1 MAKLTAEQRIER
13 CHVQMMKHK
22 NFALFSG
29 LFMIGKVS
37 VVDKDLPFTAQ
48 TNGLDVM
55 YGRGFVD
62 SLNDKQLSF
71 LILHENMH
79 KAYRHLVVWD
89 KLYKQNAVLANMA
102 CDYVINLQIKD
113 YDPNQEVTEFPTT
126 PDGKNLGC
134 LDEAYRGMDAH
145 QVFLELVKKHGKDA
159 GKKKVY
165 VIGNGNEQGDGEG
178 DGKGDGDGDG
188 LPDGLD
194 EHDWEGAQD
203 MSEQE
208 KESQAKEIESALRQ
222 GSILV
227 GKMGG
232 NVDRNISEMLV
243 PKINWKDALREFVKS
258 VTQGK
263 DQTSWRRLHKRY
275 IASDIIMPSSYD
287 EKVGSIVIGIDT
299 SGSIGTEELTQFL
312 SEVKS
317 ICDEVS
323 PEAIDVLYWDTHVAS
338 RETYQGSELANL
350 VESTKPAGGGG
361 TEPACVPK
369 YIHKHGMRGE
379 CLLML
384 TDGYIPNQ
392 DPSNWDIP
400 MPVLWCVKGNN
411 RFSETQ
417 VTGKVVHVE

>member
-48 TNGLDVM
+48 TNGLDVI

-79 KAYRHLVVWD
+79 KAYRHLIVWE

-102 CDYVINLQIKD
+102 CDYVINLQIHD
-113 YDPNQEVTEFPTT
+113 YDREQEVTEFPTT

-134 LDEAYRGMDAH
+134 MDEAYRGMDAH

-159 GKKKVY
+159 GKQKVY
-165 VIGNGNEQGDGEG
+165 VVGGGNEQGEGEG
-178 DGKGDGDGDG
+178 QGEG

-194 EHDWEGAQD
+194 EHDWEGAES

-338 RETYQGSELANL
+338 RETYQSNELSNL

-369 YIHKHGMRGE
+369 YMHKHNIRGE

-384 TDGYIPNQ
+384 TDGYIPAQ
-392 DPSNWDIP
+392 EPSNWEIG
-400 MPVLWCVKGNN
+400 MPVLWCVKGN
-411 RFSETQ
+411 RHFKDST
-417 VTGKVVHVE
+417 VVGKVVHVE

>member
-22 NFALFSG
+22 NFCLFSG

-37 VVDKDLPFTAQ
+37 VVDKELPFTAQ
-48 TNGLDVM
+48 TNGLDVI

-62 SLNDKQLSF
+62 TLNDKQLAF

-79 KAYRHLVVWD
+79 KAYRHLIVWE
-89 KLYKQNAVLANMA
+89 KLYKENAVLANMA
-102 CDYVINLQIKD
+102 CDYVINLQIHD
-113 YDPNQEVTEFPTT
+113 YDTQQEVTEFPTT

-159 GKKKVY
+159 GKPKIY
-165 VIGNGNEQGDGEG
+165 VIGQGNEQGEGEGQGDGE
-178 DGKGDGDGDG
+178 G

-194 EHDWEGAQD
+194 EHDWEGAQG
-203 MSEQE
+203 MSDQE
-208 KESQAKEIESALRQ
+208 KEAQAKEVESALRQ

-263 DQTSWRRLHKRY
+263 DQTTWRRLHKRY

-287 EKVGSIVIGIDT
+287 EKVGGIVIGIDT

-323 PEAIDVLYWDTHVAS
+323 PEKIDVLYWDTHVAS
-338 RETYQGSELANL
+338 RETYQGNELSNL

-369 YIHKHGMRGE
+369 YIHKHDIKGE

-384 TDGYIPNQ
+384 TDGYIPEQN
-392 DPSNWDIP
+392 PSNWQIG
-400 MPVLWCVKGNN
+400 MPVLWCVKGNQN
-411 RFSETQ
+411 FRNEG
-417 VTGKVVHVE
+417 VVGKVVHVE

>member
-22 NFALFSG
+22 NFCLFSG

-37 VVDKDLPFTAQ
+37 VLDKELPFTAQ

-62 SLNDKQLSF
+62 SLNDKQLAF

-79 KAYRHLVVWD
+79 KAYRHLIVWE
-89 KLYKQNAVLANMA
+89 KLYKENAILANMA
-102 CDYVINLQIKD
+102 CDYVINLQIYD
-113 YDPNQEVTEFPTT
+113 YDSSQEVTEFPTT

-145 QVFLELVKKHGKDA
+145 QVFLELVKKHGKNA

-165 VIGNGNEQGDGEG
+165 VIGQGDQPSDGNDEGEG
-178 DGKGDGDGDG
+178 EG
-188 LPDGLD
+188 LPEGLD
-194 EHDWEGAQD
+194 EHDWEGAQS
-203 MSEQE
+203 MTEQE
-208 KESQAKEIESALRQ
+208 KEAQAKEIESALRQ

-263 DQTSWRRLHKRY
+263 DQTTWRRLHKRY

-287 EKVGSIVIGIDT
+287 EKVGGIVIGIDT

-323 PEAIDVLYWDTHVAS
+323 PEKIDVLYWDTHVAS
-338 RETYQGSELANL
+338 RETYQGSELSNL

-369 YIHKHGMRGE
+369 YIHKHAMKGE

-384 TDGYIPNQ
+384 TDGYIPDQ
-392 DPSNWDIP
+392 EPSNWNIN
-400 MPVLWCVKGNN
+400 MPVLWCVKGNRQFN
-411 RFSETQ
+411 DGK
-417 VTGKVVHVE
+417 VIGKVVHVE

>member
-1 MAKLTAEQRIER
+1 MGKLTAEQRIER

-29 LFMIGKVS
+29 LFMIGKVN
-37 VVDKDLPFTAQ
+37 VLDKDLPFTAQ

-79 KAYRHLVVWD
+79 KAYRHLVVWE

-102 CDYVINLQIKD
+102 CDYVINLQIHD
-113 YDPNQEVTEFPTT
+113 YDKDQEVTEFPTT
-126 PDGKNLGC
+126 PDGKKLGC
-134 LDEAYRGMDAH
+134 MDEAYRGMDAH
-145 QVFLELVKKHGKDA
+145 QVFLKLVEKHGKDA
-159 GKKKVY
+159 GKTKVY
-165 VIGNGNEQGDGEG
+165 VMGEGNEQGE
-178 DGKGDGDGDG
+178 G

-194 EHDWEGAQD
+194 EHDWEGAEG

-317 ICDEVS
+317 ICDEVC

-369 YIHKHGMRGE
+369 YIHKHNIKGE

-384 TDGYIPNQ
+384 TDGYIPEQ
-392 DPSNWDIP
+392 EPSKWDIP
-400 MPVLWCVKGNN
+400 MPVLWCVKGNKHFN
-411 RFSETQ
+411 DSK
-417 VTGKVVHVE
+417 VVGKVVHVE

>member
-48 TNGLDVM
+48 TNGLDVV

-79 KAYRHLVVWD
+79 KAYRHLIVWE
-89 KLYKQNAVLANMA
+89 KLYKQNATLANMA
-102 CDYVINLQIKD
+102 CDYVINLQIHD
-113 YDPNQEVTEFPTT
+113 YDKEQEVTEFPTT
-126 PDGKNLGC
+126 PDGKKLGC
-134 LDEAYRGMDAH
+134 MDEAYRGMDAH

-165 VIGNGNEQGDGEG
+165 VIGNGDDQVEGEG
-178 DGKGDGDGDG
+178 EGEG

-194 EHDWEGAQD
+194 DHDWEGAES

-208 KESQAKEIESALRQ
+208 KEAQAKEIESALRQ

-317 ICDEVS
+317 ICDEVC

-338 RETYQGSELANL
+338 RETYQGSELSNL

-369 YIHKHGMRGE
+369 YIHKHNMKGE

-392 DPSNWDIP
+392 EPSNWDIP
-400 MPVLWCVKGNN
+400 MPVLWCVKGNKQFN
-411 RFSETQ
+411 NNQ
-417 VTGKVVHVE
+417 VVGKVVHVE

>member
-1 MAKLTAEQRIER
+1 
-13 CHVQMMKHK
+13 
-22 NFALFSG
+22 
-29 LFMIGKVS
+29 
-37 VVDKDLPFTAQ
+37 
-48 TNGLDVM
+48 
-55 YGRGFVD
+55 
-62 SLNDKQLSF
+62 
-71 LILHENMH
+71 MH
-79 KAYRHLVVWD
+79 KAYRHLIVWE
-89 KLYKQNAVLANMA
+89 KLYKENAILANMA
-102 CDYVINLQIKD
+102 CDYVINLQIYD
-113 YDPNQEVTEFPTT
+113 YDSSQEVTEFPTT

-145 QVFLELVKKHGKDA
+145 QVFLELVKKHGKNA

-165 VIGNGNEQGDGEG
+165 VIGQGGQPSDGNDEGEG
-178 DGKGDGDGDG
+178 EG
-188 LPDGLD
+188 LPEGLD
-194 EHDWEGAQD
+194 EHDWEGAQN

-208 KESQAKEIESALRQ
+208 KEAQAKEVESALRQ

-263 DQTSWRRLHKRY
+263 DQTTWRRLHKRY

-287 EKVGSIVIGIDT
+287 EKVGGIVIGIDT

-323 PEAIDVLYWDTHVAS
+323 PEKIDVLYWDTHVAS
-338 RETYQGSELANL
+338 RETYQGNELFNL

-369 YIHKHGMRGE
+369 YIHKHGMKGE

-384 TDGYIPNQ
+384 TDGYIPDQ
-392 DPSNWDIP
+392 EPSNWNIN
-400 MPVLWCVKGNN
+400 MPVLWCVKGNRHFN
-411 RFSETQ
+411 DGK
-417 VTGKVVHVE
+417 VIGKVVHVE

>member
-22 NFALFSG
+22 NFCLFSG

-48 TNGLDVM
+48 TNGLDVI

-62 SLNDKQLSF
+62 TLNDKQLAF

-79 KAYRHLVVWD
+79 KAYRHLVVWE
-89 KLYKQNAVLANMA
+89 KLYKENAILANMA
-102 CDYVINLQIKD
+102 CDYVINLQIHD
-113 YDPNQEVTEFPTT
+113 YDQHQEITEFPTT

-134 LDEAYRGMDAH
+134 LDEKYRGMDAH
-145 QVFLELVKKHGKDA
+145 QVFLELVKKHGKNA

-165 VIGNGNEQGDGEG
+165 VIGQGNEQGEGNDEGEG
-178 DGKGDGDGDG
+178 EG

-194 EHDWEGAQD
+194 EHDWEGAQA
-203 MSEQE
+203 MSDQE
-208 KESQAKEIESALRQ
+208 KEAQAKEVESALRQ

-263 DQTSWRRLHKRY
+263 DQTTWRRLHKRY

-287 EKVGSIVIGIDT
+287 EKVGGIVIGIDT

-323 PEAIDVLYWDTHVAS
+323 PEKIDVLYWDTHVAS
-338 RETYQGSELANL
+338 RETYQGSELSNL

-369 YIHKHGMRGE
+369 YMHKHNMRGE

-384 TDGYIPNQ
+384 TDGYIPDQ
-392 DPSNWDIP
+392 EPSNWEIG
-400 MPVLWCVKGNN
+400 MPVLWCVKGNKH
-411 RFSETQ
+411 FSDNK
-417 VTGKVVHVE
+417 VVGKVVHVE

>member
-22 NFALFSG
+22 NFCLFSG

-37 VVDKDLPFTAQ
+37 VLDKDLPFTAQ

-79 KAYRHLVVWD
+79 KAYRHLVVWE
-89 KLYKQNAVLANMA
+89 KLYKQNATLANMA
-102 CDYVINLQIKD
+102 CDYVINLQIHD
-113 YDPNQEVTEFPTT
+113 YDQNQEVTEFPTT

-159 GKKKVY
+159 GKPKVY
-165 VIGNGNEQGDGEG
+165 VIGKGNEQAEGNDKGEG
-178 DGKGDGDGDG
+178 EG

-194 EHDWEGAQD
+194 EHDWEGAQA
-203 MSEQE
+203 MSDQD
-208 KESQAKEIESALRQ
+208 KEAQAKEIESALRQ

-263 DQTSWRRLHKRY
+263 DQTTWRRLHKRY

-287 EKVGSIVIGIDT
+287 EKVGGIVIGIDT

-323 PEAIDVLYWDTHVAS
+323 PEKIDVLYWDTHVAS
-338 RETYQGSELANL
+338 RETYQGSELSNL

-369 YIHKHGMRGE
+369 YIHKHDIKGE

-384 TDGYIPNQ
+384 TDGYIPDQN
-392 DPSNWDIP
+392 PSNWQIN
-400 MPVLWCVKGNN
+400 MPVLWCVKGNSQFN
-411 RFSETQ
+411 NGK
-417 VTGKVVHVE
+417 VVGKVVHVE

>member
-1 MAKLTAEQRIER
+1 MGKLTAEQRIER

-22 NFALFSG
+22 NFCLFSG

-48 TNGLDVM
+48 TNGLDVV

-62 SLNDKQLSF
+62 SLNDKQLAF

-79 KAYRHLVVWD
+79 KAYRHLIVWE
-89 KLYKQNAVLANMA
+89 KLYKENAILANMA
-102 CDYVINLQIKD
+102 CDYVINLQIHD
-113 YDPNQEVTEFPTT
+113 YDQSQEVTEFPTT

-145 QVFLELVKKHGKDA
+145 QVFLELVKKHGKNA
-159 GKKKVY
+159 GKKKIY
-165 VIGNGNEQGDGEG
+165 VIGQGNEQGEEGEGEG
-178 DGKGDGDGDG
+178 DGEG

-194 EHDWEGAQD
+194 EHDWEGAQA
-203 MSEQE
+203 MSDQE
-208 KESQAKEIESALRQ
+208 KEEQAKEVESALRQ

-263 DQTSWRRLHKRY
+263 DQTTWRRLHKRY

-287 EKVGSIVIGIDT
+287 EKVGGIVIGIDT

-323 PEAIDVLYWDTHVAS
+323 PEKIDVLYWDTHVAS

-369 YIHKHGMRGE
+369 YIHKHDIKGE

-384 TDGYIPNQ
+384 TDGYIPEQN
-392 DPSNWDIP
+392 PSNWQIG
-400 MPVLWCVKGNN
+400 MPVLWCVKGNQN
-411 RFSETQ
+411 FRNEG
-417 VTGKVVHVE
+417 VIGKVVHVE

>member
-22 NFALFSG
+22 NFCLFSG

-37 VVDKDLPFTAQ
+37 VLDKELPFTAQ

-62 SLNDKQLSF
+62 SLNDKQLAF

-79 KAYRHLVVWD
+79 KAYRHLIVWE

-102 CDYVINLQIKD
+102 CDYVINLQIYD
-113 YDPNQEVTEFPTT
+113 YDTNQEVTEFPTT

-134 LDEAYRGMDAH
+134 LDEKYRGMDAH
-145 QVFLELVKKHGKDA
+145 QVFLELVKKHGKNA

-165 VIGNGNEQGDGEG
+165 VIGQGNEQGEESEGEG
-178 DGKGDGDGDG
+178 DGEG

-194 EHDWEGAQD
+194 EHDWEGAQA
-203 MSEQE
+203 MSDQE
-208 KESQAKEIESALRQ
+208 KEAQAKEVESALRQ

-263 DQTSWRRLHKRY
+263 DQTTWRRLHKRY

-287 EKVGSIVIGIDT
+287 EKVGGIVIGIDT

-323 PEAIDVLYWDTHVAS
+323 PEKIDVLYWDTHVAS
-338 RETYQGSELANL
+338 RETYQNNELSNL

-369 YIHKHGMRGE
+369 YIHKHDIKGE

-384 TDGYIPNQ
+384 TDGYIPEQN
-392 DPSNWDIP
+392 PSNWQIG
-400 MPVLWCVKGNN
+400 MPVLWCVKGNQN
-411 RFSETQ
+411 FRNEG
-417 VTGKVVHVE
+417 VIGKVVHVE

>member
-22 NFALFSG
+22 NFCLFSG

-37 VVDKDLPFTAQ
+37 VLDKDLPFTAQ

-79 KAYRHLVVWD
+79 KAYRHLVVWE
-89 KLYKQNAVLANMA
+89 KLYKQNATLANMA
-102 CDYVINLQIKD
+102 CDYVINLQIHD
-113 YDPNQEVTEFPTT
+113 YDQNQEVTEFPTT

-134 LDEAYRGMDAH
+134 LDEKYRGMDAH

-159 GKKKVY
+159 GKPKVY
-165 VIGNGNEQGDGEG
+165 VIGKGNEQAEGNDKGEG
-178 DGKGDGDGDG
+178 EG

-194 EHDWEGAQD
+194 EHDWEGAQA
-203 MSEQE
+203 MSDQE
-208 KESQAKEIESALRQ
+208 KEAQAKEVESALRQ

-263 DQTSWRRLHKRY
+263 DQTTWRRLHKRY

-287 EKVGSIVIGIDT
+287 EKVGGIVIGIDT

-323 PEAIDVLYWDTHVAS
+323 PEKIDVLYWDTHVAS
-338 RETYQGSELANL
+338 RETYQGSELSNL

-369 YIHKHGMRGE
+369 YMHKHGIKGE

-392 DPSNWDIP
+392 EPSNWQIN
-400 MPVLWCVKGNN
+400 MPVLWCVKGNQN
-411 RFSETQ
+411 FRNEG
-417 VTGKVVHVE
+417 VVGKVVHVE

>member
-1 MAKLTAEQRIER
+1 
-13 CHVQMMKHK
+13 
-22 NFALFSG
+22 
-29 LFMIGKVS
+29 MIGKVS

-62 SLNDKQLSF
+62 SLNDKQLAF

-79 KAYRHLVVWD
+79 KAYRHLIVWE
-89 KLYKQNAVLANMA
+89 KLYKENAILANMA
-102 CDYVINLQIKD
+102 CDYVINLQIYD
-113 YDPNQEVTEFPTT
+113 YDSSQEVTEFPTT

-145 QVFLELVKKHGKDA
+145 QVFLELVKKHGKNA

-165 VIGNGNEQGDGEG
+165 VIGQGNQPSDGNDEGEG
-178 DGKGDGDGDG
+178 EG
-188 LPDGLD
+188 LPEGLD
-194 EHDWEGAQD
+194 EHDWEGAQS

-208 KESQAKEIESALRQ
+208 KEAQAKEVESALRQ

-263 DQTSWRRLHKRY
+263 DQTTWRRLHKRY

-287 EKVGSIVIGIDT
+287 EKVGGIVIGIDT

-323 PEAIDVLYWDTHVAS
+323 PEKIDVLYWDTHVAS

-369 YIHKHGMRGE
+369 YIHKHDMKGE

-384 TDGYIPNQ
+384 TDGYIPDQ
-392 DPSNWDIP
+392 EPSNWNIN
-400 MPVLWCVKGNN
+400 MPVLWCVKGNRHFN
-411 RFSETQ
+411 DGK
-417 VTGKVVHVE
+417 VIGKVVHVE

>member
-22 NFALFSG
+22 NFCLFSG

-37 VVDKDLPFTAQ
+37 VWDKDLPFTAQ

-79 KAYRHLVVWD
+79 KAYRHLVVWE
-89 KLYKQNAVLANMA
+89 KLYKQNTTLANMA
-102 CDYVINLQIKD
+102 CDYVINLQIHD
-113 YDPNQEVTEFPTT
+113 YDQQQEVTEFPTT

-134 LDEAYRGMDAH
+134 MDEKYRGMDAH

-159 GKKKVY
+159 GKPKVY
-165 VIGNGNEQGDGEG
+165 VIGKGNEQAEGNDEGEG
-178 DGKGDGDGDG
+178 EGEG

-194 EHDWEGAQD
+194 EHDWEGAQA

-208 KESQAKEIESALRQ
+208 KEAQAKEVESALRQ

-263 DQTSWRRLHKRY
+263 DQTTWRRLHKRY
-275 IASDIIMPSSYD
+275 IAADIIMPSSYD
-287 EKVGSIVIGIDT
+287 EKVGGIVIGIDT

-323 PEAIDVLYWDTHVAS
+323 PEKIEVLYWDTHVAS
-338 RETYQGSELANL
+338 RETYQGSELSNL
-350 VESTKPAGGGG
+350 IESTKPAGGGG

-369 YIHKHGMRGE
+369 YMHKHGIKGE

-392 DPSNWDIP
+392 EPSNWQID

-411 RFSETQ
+411 RFNDTK
-417 VTGKVVHVE
+417 VIGKVVHVE

>member
-22 NFALFSG
+22 NFCLFSG

-37 VVDKDLPFTAQ
+37 VLDKELPFTAQ

-62 SLNDKQLSF
+62 SLNDKQLAF

-79 KAYRHLVVWD
+79 KAYRHLIVWE
-89 KLYKQNAVLANMA
+89 KLYKENAILANMA
-102 CDYVINLQIKD
+102 CDYVINLQIYD
-113 YDPNQEVTEFPTT
+113 YDSSQEVTEFPTT

-145 QVFLELVKKHGKDA
+145 QVFLELVKKHGKNA

-165 VIGNGNEQGDGEG
+165 VIGQGNQPSDGNDEGEG
-178 DGKGDGDGDG
+178 EG
-188 LPDGLD
+188 LPEGLD
-194 EHDWEGAQD
+194 EHDWEGAQS

-208 KESQAKEIESALRQ
+208 KEAQAKEVESALRQ

-263 DQTSWRRLHKRY
+263 DQTTWRRLHKRY

-287 EKVGSIVIGIDT
+287 EKVGGIVIGIDT

-323 PEAIDVLYWDTHVAS
+323 PEKIDVLYWDTHVAS
-338 RETYQGSELANL
+338 RETYQGSELSNL

-369 YIHKHGMRGE
+369 YIHKHDMKGE

-384 TDGYIPNQ
+384 TDGYIPDQ
-392 DPSNWDIP
+392 EPSNWNIN
-400 MPVLWCVKGNN
+400 MPVLWCVKGNRQFN
-411 RFSETQ
+411 DGK
-417 VTGKVVHVE
+417 VIGKVVHVE